1 MKKTFLTYI
10 ILSVMIL
17 SSCQKI
23 FDVSPEASIDAEDA
37 VTTKA
42 GVAKARIGCFDAL
55 QFSGYYGL
63 DFVLYGD
70 LSSDNLKWAGTSP
83 EYNQINNN
91 TILADNLRIEGTW
104 RDIYEAINRTN
115 ILIDAIPG
123 IEDMT
128 EAEKTQTLAEC
139 HFLRGLHY
147 YNLVRLWGGVPVKL
161 TPTTGK
167 PEDFQAARRPVAEVY
182 SQIISDLS
190 IASANLPS
198 TAVPGF
204 PSKWA
209 ARGLLAQVYL
219 NSYNVREIMSDL
231 DSASHY
237 ADLVLEFGSFSL
249 ATDFNSLYSAQT
261 NNESLFEIT
270 YNTQDNNR
278 IAYYY
283 FSKTLAGR
291 YEFAPSD
298 SALAAFEPGDSRKPA
313 TIAYDIDNKPFGYK
327 YRDIAGGTDRVYVLR
342 LASLYLTR
350 AEILCRKQAAI
361 DIVKADINK
370 VRNRAG
376 LADINASTYADYLQI
391 IEKERRVEL
400 MYESTRWFDLCRTK
414 RALEV
419 LPNLSSINQTL
430 FPIPQYEIQTNT
442 DPGMFQ
448 NPGY

>member
-1 MKKTFLTYI
+1 MKKTFLIYI
-10 ILSVMIL
+10 ILSVMVL

-70 LSSDNLKWAGTSP
+70 LSSDNLRWAGTSP

-115 ILIDAIPG
+115 ILIAAIPG
-123 IEDMT
+123 IADMT
-128 EAEKTQTLAEC
+128 ASEKNQTLAEC

-147 YNLVRLWGGVPVKL
+147 YNLVRLWGGVPIKL

-167 PEDFQAARRPVAEVY
+167 PEDFQAARKPVGDVY

-190 IASANLPS
+190 FASANLPS

-219 NSYNVREIMSDL
+219 NSYNVLETSSDL

-298 SALAAFEPGDSRKPA
+298 SAPAAFEPGDLRKPA
-313 TIAYDIDNKPFGYK
+313 TIKYDVDNKPFGYK

-361 DIVKADINK
+361 DVVKADINK

-376 LADINASTYADYLQI
+376 LADISASTYADYLQI

-400 MYESTRWFDLCRTK
+400 MYESARWFDLCRTK